1 MITNYMLL
9 TQQGGIL
16 KPFAIILGYILEGVF
31 WVLDKIG
38 IPNTGL
44 AIIIFTVVIYLLMIP
59 LTYKQQKFSKL
70 NNKMNPE
77 LMAIRK
83 KYEGKN
89 DQDSMMRMNAE
100 TQAVYQKYGVNP
112 SGSCL
117 QLLIQMPILFALYRV
132 IYSIPAYV
140 GRVKEA
146 FFPLV
151 DNLVNTTGSA
161 EFIRGFKSANFFN
174 KQFSNKLFNALS
186 TDDGVKYTQDTFIDV
201 LNRASTSEW
210 ASISEKFPALAGDV
224 NNTTVQ
230 LNHFNKFLGLNIAN
244 SPQYTIQHAD
254 GNVYLIVIAILIP
267 VLACLTQWINTKLM
281 PQAPTQDANGQEN
294 AMMSSLKTMNTIMPI
309 MSAVFCFTLPVG
321 MGLYWVIGAVIR
333 SVIQIVL
340 NKRIDRID
348 IDQMVKDNLEKLNE
362 KRAKQGL
369 PPQQI
374 QSNATLSTRNIG
386 AKEELSNDQKL
397 KKQAERAASVK
408 DSTDYYNN
416 SNISKPGSLAS
427 KANMVKLFN
436 EKNNKKES

>member
-1 MITNYMLL
+1 MLL

-16 KPFAIILGYILEGVF
+16 KPFAIVLGYILEGVF

-161 EFIRGFKSANFFN
+161 EFIQGFTSANFFK
-174 KQFSNKLFNALS
+174 KQFSNELFGAS
-186 TDDGVKYTQDTFIDV
+186 ETFTQNTYIDV

-224 NNTTVQ
+224 TNTTEQ
-230 LNHFNKFLGLNIAN
+230 LNHFNNFLGLNIAN

-254 GNVYLIVIAILIP
+254 GNFYLIAIAILIP

-333 SVIQIVL
+333 SVIQVVL
-340 NKRIDRID
+340 NKRIDKID
-348 IDQMVKDNLEKLNE
+348 IDQMVKDNLEKINE

-374 QSNATLSTRNIG
+374 QSNATINTKSIG
-386 AKEELSNDQKL
+386 TKSEMTAEQKMKKEAD
-397 KKQAERAASVK
+397 RAASIK
-408 DSTDYYNN
+408 ESTDYYKNAN
-416 SNISKPGSLAS
+416 TSKPGSLAS
-427 KANMVKLFN
+427 KANMVKQFN
-436 EKNNKKES
+436 EKNNKKDSE

>member
-16 KPFAIILGYILEGVF
+16 KPFAIVLGYILEGVF

-70 NNKMNPE
+70 NAKMNPE
-77 LMAIRK
+77 LMAIRS

-112 SGSCL
+112 SGSCI

-151 DNLVNTTGSA
+151 EKLVGTSGSA
-161 EFIRGFKSANFFN
+161 DFLQTFNSYNFYK
-174 KQFSNKLFNALS
+174 KQFSNELFGAS
-186 TDDGVKYTQDTFIDV
+186 DVFTQNTYIDV
-201 LNRASTSEW
+201 LNRASSSEW
-210 ASISEKFPALAGDV
+210 EALKSQFPTLAGDIT
-224 NNTTVQ
+224 NTTDQ
-230 LNHFNKFLGLNIAN
+230 LNKFNNFLGLNIAN

-254 GNVYLIVIAILIP
+254 GKIYVIVIAIMIP
-267 VLACLTQWINTKLM
+267 ILACLTQWINTKLM
-281 PQAPTQDANGQEN
+281 PQPAASDPKSQEN
-294 AMMSSLKTMNTIMPI
+294 AMMSSLKTMNTVMPI
-309 MSAVFCFTLPVG
+309 MSAVFCFTLPLG

-333 SVIQIVL
+333 SVIQVVL
-340 NKRIDRID
+340 NKRIDKID
-348 IDQMVKDNLEKLNE
+348 IDQMVKDNLEKINE

-374 QSNATLSTRNIG
+374 QSNATINTKSIG
-386 AKEELSNDQKL
+386 TKSEMSAEQKMKKEAD
-397 KKQAERAASVK
+397 RAASIK
-408 DSTDYYNN
+408 ESTDYYKNAN
-416 SNISKPGSLAS
+416 TSKPGSLAS
-427 KANMVKLFN
+427 KANMVKQFN
-436 EKNNKKES
+436 EKNNKKDSE

>member
-161 EFIRGFKSANFFN
+161 EFIQGFTSANFFK
-174 KQFSNKLFNALS
+174 KQFSNELFGAS
-186 TDDGVKYTQDTFIDV
+186 ATFTQNTYIDV

-224 NNTTVQ
+224 NNTTEQ
-230 LNHFNKFLGLNIAN
+230 LNHFNNFLGLNIAN

-374 QSNATLSTRNIG
+374 QSNATISTRNIG

-427 KANMVKLFN
+427 KANMVKMFN

>member
-70 NNKMNPE
+70 NAKMNPE

-112 SGSCL
+112 SGSCI

-161 EFIRGFKSANFFN
+161 EFIQGFTSANFFK
-174 KQFSNKLFNALS
+174 KQFANELFGAS
-186 TDDGVKYTQDTFIDV
+186 ETFTQNTYIDV

-224 NNTTVQ
+224 TNTTEQ
-230 LNHFNKFLGLNIAN
+230 LNHFNNFLGLNIAN

-254 GNVYLIVIAILIP
+254 GNYYLIVIAILIP

-374 QSNATLSTRNIG
+374 QSNATISTRNIG
-386 AKEELSNDQKL
+386 TKEELSNDQKL

-427 KANMVKLFN
+427 KANMVKMFN

>member
-1 MITNYMLL
+1 MLL

-70 NNKMNPE
+70 NAKMNPE

-112 SGSCL
+112 SGSCI

-161 EFIRGFKSANFFN
+161 EFIQGFTSANFFK
-174 KQFSNKLFNALS
+174 KQFANELFGAS
-186 TDDGVKYTQDTFIDV
+186 ETFTQNTYIDV

-224 NNTTVQ
+224 NNTTEQ
-230 LNHFNKFLGLNIAN
+230 LNHFNNFLGLNIAN

-374 QSNATLSTRNIG
+374 QSNATISTRNIG
-386 AKEELSNDQKL
+386 TKEELSNDQKL

-427 KANMVKLFN
+427 KANMVKMFN

>member
-161 EFIRGFKSANFFN
+161 EFIQGFTSANFFK
-174 KQFSNKLFNALS
+174 KQFSNELFGAS
-186 TDDGVKYTQDTFIDV
+186 ETFTQNTYIDV

-224 NNTTVQ
+224 NNTTEQ
-230 LNHFNKFLGLNIAN
+230 LNHFNNFLGLNIAN

-340 NKRIDRID
+340 NKRIDKID

-374 QSNATLSTRNIG
+374 QSNATISTRNIG
-386 AKEELSNDQKL
+386 TKEELSNDQKL

-427 KANMVKLFN
+427 KANMVKMFN

>member
-1 MITNYMLL
+1 MLL

-140 GRVKEA
+140 GKVKEA

-161 EFIRGFKSANFFN
+161 EFIQGFTSANFFK
-174 KQFSNKLFNALS
+174 KQFSNELFGAS
-186 TDDGVKYTQDTFIDV
+186 ETFTQNTYIDV

-210 ASISEKFPALAGDV
+210 ASISEKFPALAVDV
-224 NNTTVQ
+224 NNTTEQ
-230 LNHFNKFLGLNIAN
+230 LNHFNNFLGLNIAN

-374 QSNATLSTRNIG
+374 QSNATISTRNIG
-386 AKEELSNDQKL
+386 TKEELSNDQKL

-427 KANMVKLFN
+427 KANMVKMFN

>member
-1 MITNYMLL
+1 MLL

-16 KPFAIILGYILEGVF
+16 KPFAIVLGYILEGVF

-70 NNKMNPE
+70 NAKMNPE
-77 LMAIRK
+77 LMAIRS

-112 SGSCL
+112 SGSCI

-151 DNLVNTTGSA
+151 EKLVGTSGSA
-161 EFIRGFKSANFFN
+161 DFLQTFNSYNFYK
-174 KQFSNKLFNALS
+174 KQFSNELFGAS
-186 TDDGVKYTQDTFIDV
+186 DVFTQNTYIDV
-201 LNRASTSEW
+201 LNRASSSEW
-210 ASISEKFPALAGDV
+210 DALKSQFPTLAGDIT
-224 NNTTVQ
+224 NTTDQ
-230 LNHFNKFLGLNIAN
+230 LNKFNNFLGLNIAN

-254 GNVYLIVIAILIP
+254 GKIYVIVIAIMIP
-267 VLACLTQWINTKLM
+267 ILACLTQWINTKLM
-281 PQAPTQDANGQEN
+281 PQPAASDPKSQEN
-294 AMMSSLKTMNTIMPI
+294 AMMSSLKTMNTVMPI
-309 MSAVFCFTLPVG
+309 MSAVFCFTLPLG

-333 SVIQIVL
+333 SVIQVVL
-340 NKRIDRID
+340 NKRIDKID
-348 IDQMVKDNLEKLNE
+348 IDQMVKDNLEKINE

-374 QSNATLSTRNIG
+374 QSNATINTKSIG
-386 AKEELSNDQKL
+386 TKSEMTAEQKMKKEAD
-397 KKQAERAASVK
+397 RAASIK
-408 DSTDYYNN
+408 ESTDYYKNAN
-416 SNISKPGSLAS
+416 TSKPGSLAS
-427 KANMVKLFN
+427 KANMVKQFN
-436 EKNNKKES
+436 EKNNKKDSE

>member
-16 KPFAIILGYILEGVF
+16 KPFAIVLGYILEGVF

-70 NNKMNPE
+70 NAKMNPE
-77 LMAIRK
+77 LMAIRS

-112 SGSCL
+112 SGSCI

-151 DNLVNTTGSA
+151 EKLVGTSGSA
-161 EFIRGFKSANFFN
+161 DFLQTFNSYNFYK
-174 KQFSNKLFNALS
+174 KQFSNELFGAS
-186 TDDGVKYTQDTFIDV
+186 DVFTQNTYIDV
-201 LNRASTSEW
+201 LNRASSSEW
-210 ASISEKFPALAGDV
+210 EALKSQFPTLAGDIT
-224 NNTTVQ
+224 NTTDQ
-230 LNHFNKFLGLNIAN
+230 LNKFNNFLGLNIAN

-254 GNVYLIVIAILIP
+254 GKIYVIVIAIMIP
-267 VLACLTQWINTKLM
+267 ILACLTQWINTKLM
-281 PQAPTQDANGQEN
+281 PQPAASDPKSQEN
-294 AMMSSLKTMNTIMPI
+294 AMMSSLKTMNTVMPI
-309 MSAVFCFTLPVG
+309 MSAVFCFTLPLG

-333 SVIQIVL
+333 SVIQVVL
-340 NKRIDRID
+340 NKRIDKID
-348 IDQMVKDNLEKLNE
+348 IDQMVKDNLEKINE

-374 QSNATLSTRNIG
+374 QSNATINTKSIG
-386 AKEELSNDQKL
+386 TKSEMTAEQKMKKEAD
-397 KKQAERAASVK
+397 RAASIK
-408 DSTDYYNN
+408 ESTDYYKNAN
-416 SNISKPGSLAS
+416 TSKPGSLAS
-427 KANMVKLFN
+427 KANMVKQFN
-436 EKNNKKES
+436 EKNNKKDSE

>member
-1 MITNYMLL
+1 MLL

-140 GRVKEA
+140 GKVKEA

-161 EFIRGFKSANFFN
+161 EFIQGFTSANFFK
-174 KQFSNKLFNALS
+174 KQFSNELFGAS
-186 TDDGVKYTQDTFIDV
+186 ETFTQNTYIDV

-224 NNTTVQ
+224 NNTTEQ
-230 LNHFNKFLGLNIAN
+230 LNHFNNFLGLNIAN

-374 QSNATLSTRNIG
+374 QSNATISTRNIG

-427 KANMVKLFN
+427 KANMVKMFN

>member
-161 EFIRGFKSANFFN
+161 EFIQGFTSANFFK
-174 KQFSNKLFNALS
+174 KQFSNELFGAS
-186 TDDGVKYTQDTFIDV
+186 ETFTQNTYIDV

-224 NNTTVQ
+224 NNTTEQ
-230 LNHFNKFLGLNIAN
+230 LNHFNNFLGLNIAN

-427 KANMVKLFN
+427 KANMVKMFN

>member
-1 MITNYMLL
+1 MLL

-70 NNKMNPE
+70 NAKMNPE

-112 SGSCL
+112 SGSCI

-161 EFIRGFKSANFFN
+161 EFIQGFTSANFFK
-174 KQFSNKLFNALS
+174 KQFSNELFGAS
-186 TDDGVKYTQDTFIDV
+186 ETFTQNTYIDV

-210 ASISEKFPALAGDV
+210 ASI
-224 NNTTVQ
+224 
-230 LNHFNKFLGLNIAN
+230 
-244 SPQYTIQHAD
+244 
-254 GNVYLIVIAILIP
+254 
-267 VLACLTQWINTKLM
+267 
-281 PQAPTQDANGQEN
+281 
-294 AMMSSLKTMNTIMPI
+294 
-309 MSAVFCFTLPVG
+309 
-321 MGLYWVIGAVIR
+321 
-333 SVIQIVL
+333 
-340 NKRIDRID
+340 
-348 IDQMVKDNLEKLNE
+348 
-362 KRAKQGL
+362 
-369 PPQQI
+369 
-374 QSNATLSTRNIG
+374 
-386 AKEELSNDQKL
+386 
-397 KKQAERAASVK
+397 
-408 DSTDYYNN
+408 
-416 SNISKPGSLAS
+416 
-427 KANMVKLFN
+427 
-436 EKNNKKES
+436 

>member
-16 KPFAIILGYILEGVF
+16 KPFAIVLGYILEGVF

-70 NNKMNPE
+70 NAKMNPE
-77 LMAIRK
+77 LMAIRS

-112 SGSCL
+112 SGSCI

-151 DNLVNTTGSA
+151 EKLVGTSGSA
-161 EFIRGFKSANFFN
+161 DFLQTFNSYNFYK
-174 KQFSNKLFNALS
+174 KQFSNELFGAS
-186 TDDGVKYTQDTFIDV
+186 DVFTQNTYIDV
-201 LNRASTSEW
+201 LNRASSSEW
-210 ASISEKFPALAGDV
+210 DALKSQFPTLAGDIT
-224 NNTTVQ
+224 NTTDQ
-230 LNHFNKFLGLNIAN
+230 LNKFNNFLGLNIAN

-254 GNVYLIVIAILIP
+254 GKIYVIVIAIMIP
-267 VLACLTQWINTKLM
+267 ILACLTQWINTKLM
-281 PQAPTQDANGQEN
+281 PQPAASDPKSQEN
-294 AMMSSLKTMNTIMPI
+294 AMMSSLKTMNTVMPI
-309 MSAVFCFTLPVG
+309 MSAVFCFTLPLG

-333 SVIQIVL
+333 SVIQVVL
-340 NKRIDRID
+340 NKRIDKID
-348 IDQMVKDNLEKLNE
+348 IDQMVKDNLEKINE

-374 QSNATLSTRNIG
+374 QSNATINTKSIG
-386 AKEELSNDQKL
+386 TKSEMTAEQKMKKEAD
-397 KKQAERAASVK
+397 RAASIK
-408 DSTDYYNN
+408 ESTDYYKNAN
-416 SNISKPGSLAS
+416 TSKPGSLAS
-427 KANMVKLFN
+427 KANMVKQFN
-436 EKNNKKES
+436 EKNNKKDSE

>member
-1 MITNYMLL
+1 
-9 TQQGGIL
+9 
-16 KPFAIILGYILEGVF
+16 
-31 WVLDKIG
+31 
-38 IPNTGL
+38 
-44 AIIIFTVVIYLLMIP
+44 MIP

-70 NNKMNPE
+70 NAKMNPE

-112 SGSCL
+112 SGSCV

-161 EFIRGFKSANFFN
+161 EFIQGFTSANFFK
-174 KQFSNKLFNALS
+174 KQFSNELFGAS
-186 TDDGVKYTQDTFIDV
+186 ETFTQNTYIDV

-224 NNTTVQ
+224 NNTTEQ
-230 LNHFNKFLGLNIAN
+230 LNHFNNFLGLNIAN

-427 KANMVKLFN
+427 KANMVKMFN

>member
-140 GRVKEA
+140 GKVKEA

-161 EFIRGFKSANFFN
+161 EFIQGFTSANFFK
-174 KQFSNKLFNALS
+174 KQFSNELFGAS
-186 TDDGVKYTQDTFIDV
+186 ETFTQNTYIDV

-224 NNTTVQ
+224 NNTTEQ
-230 LNHFNKFLGLNIAN
+230 LNHFNNFLGLNIAN

-374 QSNATLSTRNIG
+374 QSNATISTRNIG

-427 KANMVKLFN
+427 KANMVKMFN

>member
-1 MITNYMLL
+1 MLL

-70 NNKMNPE
+70 NAKMNPE

-112 SGSCL
+112 SGSCV

-161 EFIRGFKSANFFN
+161 EFIQGFTSANFFK
-174 KQFSNKLFNALS
+174 KQFSNELFGAS
-186 TDDGVKYTQDTFIDV
+186 ETFTQNTYIDV

-224 NNTTVQ
+224 NNTTEQ
-230 LNHFNKFLGLNIAN
+230 LNHFNNFLGLNIAN

-427 KANMVKLFN
+427 KANMVKMFN

>member
-151 DNLVNTTGSA
+151 DNLVNTTESA
-161 EFIRGFKSANFFN
+161 EFIQGFTSANFFK
-174 KQFSNKLFNALS
+174 KQFSNELFGAS
-186 TDDGVKYTQDTFIDV
+186 ETFTQNTYIDV

-224 NNTTVQ
+224 KNTTEQ
-230 LNHFNKFLGLNIAN
+230 LNHFNNFLGLNIAN

-254 GNVYLIVIAILIP
+254 GNVFLIVIATLIP

-333 SVIQIVL
+333 SVIQILL

-386 AKEELSNDQKL
+386 TKEELSNDQKL
-397 KKQAERAASVK
+397 KKQADRAASVK

-427 KANMVKLFN
+427 KANMVKMFN
-436 EKNNKKES
+436 EKNNKKESE

>member
-70 NNKMNPE
+70 NAKMNPE

-161 EFIRGFKSANFFN
+161 EFIQGFTSANFFK
-174 KQFSNKLFNALS
+174 KQFSNELFGAS
-186 TDDGVKYTQDTFIDV
+186 ETFTQNTYIDV

-224 NNTTVQ
+224 NNTTEQ
-230 LNHFNKFLGLNIAN
+230 LNHFNNFLGLNISN

-254 GNVYLIVIAILIP
+254 GNLYLIVIAILIP

-427 KANMVKLFN
+427 KANMVKMFN

>member
-161 EFIRGFKSANFFN
+161 DFIQGFTSANFFK
-174 KQFSNKLFNALS
+174 KQFSNELFGAS
-186 TDDGVKYTQDTFIDV
+186 ETFTQNTYIDV

-224 NNTTVQ
+224 NNTTEQ
-230 LNHFNKFLGLNIAN
+230 LNHFNNFLGLNIAN

-427 KANMVKLFN
+427 KANMVKMFN

>member
-1 MITNYMLL
+1 MLL

-16 KPFAIILGYILEGVF
+16 KPFAIVLGYILEGVF

-70 NNKMNPE
+70 NAKMNPE
-77 LMAIRK
+77 LMAIRS

-112 SGSCL
+112 SGSCI

-151 DNLVNTTGSA
+151 EKLVGTSGSA
-161 EFIRGFKSANFFN
+161 DFLQTFNSYNFYK
-174 KQFSNKLFNALS
+174 KQFSNELFGAS
-186 TDDGVKYTQDTFIDV
+186 DVFTQNTYIDV

-224 NNTTVQ
+224 TNTTEQ
-230 LNHFNKFLGLNIAN
+230 LNKFNNFLGLNIAN

-254 GNVYLIVIAILIP
+254 GKIYVIVIAIMIP
-267 VLACLTQWINTKLM
+267 ILACLTQWINTKLM
-281 PQAPTQDANGQEN
+281 PQPAASDPKSQEN
-294 AMMSSLKTMNTIMPI
+294 AMMSSLKTMNTVMPI
-309 MSAVFCFTLPVG
+309 MSAVFCFTLPLG

-333 SVIQIVL
+333 SVIQVVL
-340 NKRIDRID
+340 NKRIDKID
-348 IDQMVKDNLEKLNE
+348 IDQMVKDNLEKINE

-374 QSNATLSTRNIG
+374 QSNATINTKSIG
-386 AKEELSNDQKL
+386 TKSEMTAEQKMKKEAD
-397 KKQAERAASVK
+397 RAASIK
-408 DSTDYYNN
+408 ESTDYYKNAN
-416 SNISKPGSLAS
+416 TSKPGSLAS
-427 KANMVKLFN
+427 KANMVKQFN
-436 EKNNKKES
+436 EKNNKKDSE

>member
-1 MITNYMLL
+1 MLL

-70 NNKMNPE
+70 NAKMNPE

-112 SGSCL
+112 SGSCI

-161 EFIRGFKSANFFN
+161 EFIQGFTSANFFK
-174 KQFSNKLFNALS
+174 KQFANELFGAS
-186 TDDGVKYTQDTFIDV
+186 ETFTQNTYIDV

-224 NNTTVQ
+224 TNTTEQ
-230 LNHFNKFLGLNIAN
+230 LNHFNNFLGLNIAN

-254 GNVYLIVIAILIP
+254 GNYYLRVIAILIP

-374 QSNATLSTRNIG
+374 QSNATISTRNIG
-386 AKEELSNDQKL
+386 TKEELSNDQKL

-427 KANMVKLFN
+427 KANMVKMFN

>member
-1 MITNYMLL
+1 MLL

-140 GRVKEA
+140 GKVKEA

-161 EFIRGFKSANFFN
+161 EFIKKFKSANFFN
-174 KQFSNKLFNALS
+174 KQFTNGLFGAS
-186 TDDGVKYTQDTFIDV
+186 TAEGIDFTKNTYIDV

-224 NNTTVQ
+224 NNTTEQ
-230 LNHFNKFLGLNIAN
+230 LNHFNNFLGLNIAN

-281 PQAPTQDANGQEN
+281 PQAPSQDANGQEN

-427 KANMVKLFN
+427 KANMVKMFN

>member
-70 NNKMNPE
+70 NAKMNPE

-161 EFIRGFKSANFFN
+161 EFIQGFTSANFFK
-174 KQFSNKLFNALS
+174 KQFSNELFGAS
-186 TDDGVKYTQDTFIDV
+186 ETFTQNTYIDV

-224 NNTTVQ
+224 NNTTEQ
-230 LNHFNKFLGLNIAN
+230 LNHFNNFLGLNISN

-427 KANMVKLFN
+427 KANMVKMFN

>member
-161 EFIRGFKSANFFN
+161 EFIQGFKSANFFN
-174 KQFSNKLFNALS
+174 KQFSNELFGAS
-186 TDDGVKYTQDTFIDV
+186 ETFTQNTYIDV

-210 ASISEKFPALAGDV
+210 ASISEKFPTLAGDV
-224 NNTTVQ
+224 NNTTEQ
-230 LNHFNKFLGLNIAN
+230 LNHFNNFLGLNIAN

-281 PQAPTQDANGQEN
+281 PQAPTQDTNGQEN

-427 KANMVKLFN
+427 KANMVKMFN

>member
-1 MITNYMLL
+1 MLL

-70 NNKMNPE
+70 NAKMNPE

-161 EFIRGFKSANFFN
+161 EFIQGFTSANFFK
-174 KQFSNKLFNALS
+174 KQFSNELFGAS
-186 TDDGVKYTQDTFIDV
+186 ETFTQNTYIDV

-224 NNTTVQ
+224 NNTTEQ
-230 LNHFNKFLGLNIAN
+230 LNHFNNFLGLNISN

-427 KANMVKLFN
+427 KANMVKMFN

>member
-1 MITNYMLL
+1 MLL

-112 SGSCL
+112 SGSCI

-161 EFIRGFKSANFFN
+161 EFIQGFTSANFFK
-174 KQFSNKLFNALS
+174 KQFSNELFGAS
-186 TDDGVKYTQDTFIDV
+186 ETFTQNTYIDV

-224 NNTTVQ
+224 NNTTEQ
-230 LNHFNKFLGLNIAN
+230 LNHFNNFLGLNIAN

-254 GNVYLIVIAILIP
+254 GNFYLIAIAILIP

-427 KANMVKLFN
+427 KANMVKMFN

>member
-1 MITNYMLL
+1 MFTNYMLL

-140 GRVKEA
+140 GKVKEA

-161 EFIRGFKSANFFN
+161 EFIQGFTSANFFK
-174 KQFSNKLFNALS
+174 KQFSNELFGAS
-186 TDDGVKYTQDTFIDV
+186 ETFTKNTYIDV

-224 NNTTVQ
+224 NNTTEQ
-230 LNHFNKFLGLNIAN
+230 LNHFNNFLGLNIAN

-374 QSNATLSTRNIG
+374 QSNATISTRNIG
-386 AKEELSNDQKL
+386 VKEELSNDQKL

-427 KANMVKLFN
+427 KANMVKMFN

>member
-1 MITNYMLL
+1 MINNYMLL

-161 EFIRGFKSANFFN
+161 EFIQGFTSANFFK
-174 KQFSNKLFNALS
+174 KQFSNELFGAS
-186 TDDGVKYTQDTFIDV
+186 ETFTQNTYIDV

-224 NNTTVQ
+224 NNTTEQ
-230 LNHFNKFLGLNIAN
+230 LNHFNNFLGLNIAN

-427 KANMVKLFN
+427 KANMVKMFN

>member
-70 NNKMNPE
+70 NAKMNPE

-161 EFIRGFKSANFFN
+161 EFIKGFTSANFFK
-174 KQFSNKLFNALS
+174 KQFSNELFGAS
-186 TDDGVKYTQDTFIDV
+186 ETFTQNTYIDV

-224 NNTTVQ
+224 NNTTEQ
-230 LNHFNKFLGLNIAN
+230 LNHFNNFLGLNIAN

-427 KANMVKLFN
+427 KANMVKMFN

>member
-1 MITNYMLL
+1 MLL

-16 KPFAIILGYILEGVF
+16 KPFAIVLGYILEGVF

-70 NNKMNPE
+70 NAKMNPE
-77 LMAIRK
+77 LMAIRS

-112 SGSCL
+112 SGSCI

-151 DNLVNTTGSA
+151 EKLVGTSGSA
-161 EFIRGFKSANFFN
+161 DFLQTFNSYNFYK
-174 KQFSNKLFNALS
+174 KQFSNELFGAS
-186 TDDGVKYTQDTFIDV
+186 DVFTQNTYIDV
-201 LNRASTSEW
+201 LNRASSSEW
-210 ASISEKFPALAGDV
+210 EALKSQFPTLAGDIT
-224 NNTTVQ
+224 NTTDQ
-230 LNHFNKFLGLNIAN
+230 LNKFNNFLGLNIAN

-254 GNVYLIVIAILIP
+254 GKIYVIVIAIMIP
-267 VLACLTQWINTKLM
+267 ILACLTQWINTKLM
-281 PQAPTQDANGQEN
+281 PQPAASDPKSQEN
-294 AMMSSLKTMNTIMPI
+294 AMMSSLKTMNTVMPI
-309 MSAVFCFTLPVG
+309 MSAVFCFTLPLG

-333 SVIQIVL
+333 SVIQVVL
-340 NKRIDRID
+340 NKRIDKID
-348 IDQMVKDNLEKLNE
+348 IDQMVKDNLEKINE

-374 QSNATLSTRNIG
+374 QSNATINTKSIG
-386 AKEELSNDQKL
+386 TKSEMTAEQKMKKEAD
-397 KKQAERAASVK
+397 RAASIK
-408 DSTDYYNN
+408 ESTDYYKNAN
-416 SNISKPGSLAS
+416 TSKPGSLAS
-427 KANMVKLFN
+427 KANMVKQFN
-436 EKNNKKES
+436 EKNNKKDSE